1 MDKRFGLIVLAV
13 ILSII
18 GIFYFTREKDSANNN
33 EVSTSTTSQH
43 SKGTGNIELIEYGD
57 FECPACGQY
66 YPLVDE
72 IIKKYSDKIKFT
84 FRHFPLDTIHL
95 NARAAHRAAEAAGL
109 QGKFFEMYDQLYKNQ
124 SSWKGGVVSNPVPV
138 FEGYAQALGLDMT
151 KFKADFS
158 SAAVNATINADQTE
172 GKTKYKADSTP
183 TFVLNGQVLKNSDI
197 GSLELFSAKID
208 EQIKASAQQQQ

>member
-1 MDKRFGLIVLAV
+1 MDKRFGLIVLSVIAV
-13 ILSII
+13 IV
-18 GIFYFTREKDSANNN
+18 GIFYFTKSKDSAADANG
-33 EVSTSTTSQH
+33 VSAATTSQH
-43 SKGTGNIELIEYGD
+43 SKGAGSIELVEYGD
-57 FECPACGQY
+57 FECPACGQF
-66 YPLVDE
+66 YPIVDE

-84 FRHFPLDTIHL
+84 FRHYPLDSIHA

-124 SSWKGGVVSNPVPV
+124 SSWKGSVVSNPVPV
-138 FEGYAQALGLDMT
+138 FESYAQSLGLDMT
-151 KFKADFS
+151 KFKSDFAS
-158 SAAVNATINADQTE
+158 TNVNSTINADQAE

-208 EQIKASAQQQQ
+208 EQIKASSQQ